1 MQVWSTQFDF
11 QNSYASVGNNWAYSS
26 IRIQMGKLDSYTSA
40 LHVKIFPTQFWTNFF
55 RINPFGERHLIE
67 GGMQHDGVFQIH
79 ETFLQTACKSP
90 KLCQW
95 WCCIFA
101 MMKECLH
108 IRNFHLCSGKLL
120 SYEFHNFKRLFQ
132 PTLLCLDWG
141 IFCRHSLAAA
151 LCWVA
156 GVVKPAPKHD
166 ANCPEFGEFF
176 QIFFWDFWQIQWY
189 FSCEID
195 T

>member
-1 MQVWSTQFDF
+1 MRDTLQREVCSLMGCP
-11 QNSYASVGNNWAYSS
+11 NSRNLSSV
-26 IRIQMGKLDSYTSA
+26 KL
-40 LHVKIFPTQFWTNFF
+40 
-55 RINPFGERHLIE
+55 
-67 GGMQHDGVFQIH
+67 
-79 ETFLQTACKSP
+79 LQTACKSP

-95 WCCIFA
+95 WCRIFA

-141 IFCRHSLAAA
+141 IFCRHCLAAA

-166 ANCPEFGEFF
+166 ANCPEVGEFSKFSFEIFGKSNDIFLVKLTRRHSRRYF
-176 QIFFWDFWQIQWY
+176 QSQGQKIVIKNSQNLVK
-189 FSCEID
+189 S
-195 T
+195 TP